1 MRHQLSTAQAWKHQ
15 QCIAQTRETISCAYK
30 NTVKHCLDDEKHYLK
45 NNKILNRAPGGPGWP
60 EAPGARGNPVMQ
72 GPGWPEAPGARG
84 NPVMFT
90 GF

>member
-1 MRHQLSTAQAWKHQ
+1 MYVCKYTYANVRVQ
-15 QCIAQTRETISCAYK
+15 TISCAYK
-30 NTVKHCLDDEKHYLK
+30 NTVKHCLDDDKHYLK